1 MTGKYFISD
10 DEVDIDVNE
19 VNQQLSNNT
28 GLFLASLFLS

>member
-19 VNQQLSNNT
+19 VNQQLSDNT
-28 GLFLASLFLS
+28 GLLLTSLFLS